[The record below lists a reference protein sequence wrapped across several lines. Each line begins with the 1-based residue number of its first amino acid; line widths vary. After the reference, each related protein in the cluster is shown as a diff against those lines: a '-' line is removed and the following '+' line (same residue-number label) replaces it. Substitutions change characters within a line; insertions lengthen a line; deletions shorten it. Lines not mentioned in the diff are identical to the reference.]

1 MDWLTFE
8 RLGCHFVKAAPS
20 TAERGN
26 WPGWYSSGEET
37 GRHCAMFPGIV
48 VMLAMLRFCSV
59 SVPSGGSWYVVE
71 LSFPICTG
79 IEIFAYFLLASM

>member
-8 RLGCHFVKAAPS
+8 RFGCHFVKAAPS

-48 VMLAMLRFCSV
+48 VVLAMLRF
-59 SVPSGGSWYVVE
+59 
-71 LSFPICTG
+71 
-79 IEIFAYFLLASM
+79 